1 MPLGGGQPESS
12 IQSSNVFQLAGHPAH
27 SSDRVRPHLLVGR
40 RKITLSA
47 KSRRLWEAIFTLA
60 IVCYVVSQC
69 LGCGGGSPAG
79 QSSELGTQAETRGP
93 LAASTHPNYFT
104 DKAGNILALNGS
116 HTWNDL
122 QDWGSNGSPQPFD
135 FNAYV
140 KFLVAH
146 GHNMTLLWTTELPK
160 FCSFPSIAGVSQDIT
175 VSPHPWKR
183 TGPGTATDGRLK
195 FDLTKFNQDYFSRL
209 RSRVQALNTA
219 GIYTGVYLFTGE
231 WLNSFRCA
239 SDGYPF
245 TGANNINGI
254 SDGYTSGASGT
265 QSMTMTSVNSIT
277 VIQDAY
283 VEKVIDTLNDLPN
296 VLWIVSEEAPASSIW
311 WHQHQIA
318 HIKSYEA
325 SKPFRHPV
333 GFGALVSA
341 PDTILTNS
349 DADWIAP
356 TARVSPASSCGSGN
370 PPCKVNIND
379 SDHSYFGMWNDNAQ
393 QNRNYAWENFLRG
406 NQVVFMDPYLFEY
419 SRENRNLCLSPT
431 NAICSAL
438 DSRWENFRNNLG
450 YMSKYSKKLNL
461 ASARPHNTLC
471 STSYCL
477 AQTPSQ
483 GAEYLV
489 YAPSAGSFTVDLSAM
504 PSSRTLTVEW
514 FDPSSGATTTGDHV
528 PAGSPSQSF
537 TPPFTG
543 DAVLYLVDTAG
554 HNTAQS
560 NDESGSS
567 GQ

>member
-1 MPLGGGQPESS
+1 M
-12 IQSSNVFQLAGHPAH
+12 
-27 SSDRVRPHLLVGR
+27 
-40 RKITLSA
+40 SA
-47 KSRRLWEAIFTLA
+47 KSRRPRGIIFALA
-60 IVCYVVSQC
+60 VVCYIVSQS
-69 LGCGGGSPAG
+69 LACGGGSPAG
-79 QSSELGTQAETRGP
+79 QSSEPGTQAETRGP
-93 LAASTHPNYFT
+93 LVASTHPNYFT
-104 DKAGNILALNGS
+104 DKAGNVLALNGS

-122 QDWGSNGSPQPFD
+122 QDWGSNGSPQSFD

-146 GHNMTLLWTTELPK
+146 GHNMTLLWTVELPK
-160 FCSFPSIAGVSQDIT
+160 FCGFPAIAGVSQDIT
-175 VSPHPWKR
+175 VTPHPWQR
-183 TGPGTATDGRLK
+183 TGPGTATDGGLK
-195 FDLTKFNQDYFSRL
+195 FDLTKFNQGYFSRL

-219 GIYTGVYLFTGE
+219 GIYTGVYLFSGE

-265 QSMTMTSVNSIT
+265 QSMTMTSLNSIT
-277 VIQDAY
+277 AIQDAY

-296 VLWIVSEEAPASSIW
+296 VLWIISEEAPASSTW
-311 WHQHQIA
+311 WHRHQIA

-325 SKPFRHPV
+325 SKPLRHPV
-333 GFGALVSA
+333 GFGALVGA

-356 TARVSPASSCGSGN
+356 LARVSPPSSCGSGN

-379 SDHSYFGMWNDNAQ
+379 SDHSYFGMWNDDAQ

-406 NQVVFMDPYLFEY
+406 NQVVFMDPYLFAY
-419 SRENRNLCLSPT
+419 PRENRNLCLSAT
-431 NAICSAL
+431 NAICSAV

-450 YMSKYSKKLNL
+450 YMSKYSRKLNL
-461 ASARPHNTLC
+461 ASARPSSALC

-489 YAPSAGSFTVDLSAM
+489 YAPSGGAFTVDLSAM
-504 PSSRTLTVEW
+504 PSSRMLTVEW
-514 FDPSSGATTTGDHV
+514 FDPSSGATTTGDPV

-560 NDESGSS
+560 NVESGGS
-567 GQ
+567 GR